1 MNVRRMALIGVVGA
15 SALAVAS
22 CGASPTPTETVTA
35 ALPSASPGVSAAPSA
50 TTSAPASTAPTAPA
64 HVWVFG
70 DEWTHTAAG
79 GAQGAGCAPGAGK
92 LPDGVWFGYT
102 KSWSTSQVAFDL
114 ACWYSGAA
122 GEAQAAAHGQEFT
135 DDYFVTNDSTTVR
148 LVTVAGDIPA
158 KKAALDDGVFRLSQV
173 IADPGGSEPTSA
185 PYPTWIFV
193 NGGVVTELE
202 VQFVP

>member
-1 MNVRRMALIGVVGA
+1 MNVRGMALIGIVGA
-15 SALAVAS
+15 SALALVS
-22 CGASPTPTETVTA
+22 CATSPTTSTATVTA
-35 ALPSASPGVSAAPSA
+35 GAPSSPGPSSTAATA
-50 TTSAPASTAPTAPA
+50 TTTTTLAPG
-64 HVWVFG
+64 HVWAFG
-70 DEWTHTAAG
+70 DEWTTTAAS

-92 LPDGVWFGYT
+92 LPDGVWFGFT
-102 KSWSTSQVAFDL
+102 KSWSTSQIAFDL

-158 KKAALDDGVFRLSQV
+158 KKAALDDGVFKLSQV